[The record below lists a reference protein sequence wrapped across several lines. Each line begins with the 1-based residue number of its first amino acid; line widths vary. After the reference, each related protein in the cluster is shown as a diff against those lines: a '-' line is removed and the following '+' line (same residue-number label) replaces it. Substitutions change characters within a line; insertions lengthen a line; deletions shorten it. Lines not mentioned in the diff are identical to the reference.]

1 MTHFILIAI
10 FFSGAGVGRADNAR
24 VDHIEFNTKQACEVA
39 AAVVNQHMT
48 KMHRNQT
55 ELVCVPTS

>member
-10 FFSGAGVGRADNAR
+10 FFSGAGLGKADVGTITG
-24 VDHIEFNTKQACEVA
+24 IEFNTKQACEVA

-48 KMHRNQT
+48 QRQRNQT

>member
-10 FFSGAGVGRADNAR
+10 IFGGAGLGTYDVGRIE
-24 VDHIEFNTKQACEVA
+24 HIEFNSKQACEVA
-39 AAVVNQHMT
+39 RAVVNQHMGV
-48 KMHRNQT
+48 RASERA